1 MKSLTFSQKAKEYL
15 ITAQELETLEKLI
28 KGKDNNL
35 YNKIVGLNAL
45 FSDSLIQEPLDSI
58 MARIKSIQVDLVK
71 IEEYMND
78 GIPVKIFKG
87 KDDEGNAY
95 YDEVE
100 KPIGVLSDK
109 SNGLPERSGALVKE
123 LKSSSE
129 DVLDLIHAKRSL
141 LGIDAVTEE
150 DIQTGFASG
159 NMSWTDA
166 QAEIRKNKRNK
177 SS

>member
-1 MKSLTFSQKAKEYL
+1 MTN
-15 ITAQELETLEKLI
+15 QELETLEKLI
-28 KGKDNNL
+28 KSKDNNL

-78 GIPVKIFKG
+78 GIPVRVYKG
-87 KDDEGNAY
+87 IDDEGNAY

-100 KPIGVLSDK
+100 KPIGILSDK

-150 DIQTGFASG
+150 DIQQGFASG
-159 NMSWTDA
+159 GLSWTDA
-166 QAEIRKNKRNK
+166 MAEERKNKRNRK
-177 SS
+177 